1 MGKAGDV
8 YICCTMRN
16 IIPQEILAA
25 YGWKNPEPT
34 PILTGL
40 INHTWKVKDES
51 GTWLLQR
58 INTAVFTEPKKI
70 DENLRRL
77 AEFLSVHEPDYLF
90 TALVPDQSGETLVRF
105 QGDFYR
111 VFRWIEGTHTLTAV
125 DEPTIAETA
134 AACFGD
140 FTFRLR
146 NFPIKTLHETL
157 PGFHDLAWRYFEL
170 EKAERVG
177 HAHRMYETKD
187 LINFLKSQKNL
198 VLQNERFVLHPEVK
212 KRVIHH
218 DTKISNVLLDENDKA
233 VAVID
238 LDTVMPGFV
247 TSDVGDMFRTYVC
260 PVTEEETNLDL
271 IQVRKGH
278 VEAIIKGYLHSM
290 GEELSGIEKDHLHF
304 GGEIIIYMQALRFLT
319 DYLMR
324 DVYYGSKYKGQN
336 RVRAENQIRLLQ
348 LFQESLR

>member
-1 MGKAGDV
+1 MENTTLQAV
-8 YICCTMRN
+8 S
-16 IIPQEILAA
+16 AA
-25 YGWKNPEPT
+25 FGWRNPEPT
-34 PILTGL
+34 PIVTGL
-40 INHTWKVKDES
+40 INHTWKVKEAS

-58 INTAVFTEPKKI
+58 INTGVFTQPEKI
-70 DENLRRL
+70 DDNLRRL

-90 TALVPDQSGETLVRF
+90 TALVPDQSGNTLVRIKE
-105 QGDFYR
+105 DSYR
-111 VFRWIEGTHTLTAV
+111 VFRWIEGTHTISAV
-125 DEPTIAETA
+125 DEPAIAETA

-146 NFPIKTLHETL
+146 SFPAKTLHETL
-157 PGFHDLAWRYFEL
+157 PGFHDLAWRFFEL

-177 HAHRMYETKD
+177 HAHRMYETRE
-187 LINFLKSQKNL
+187 LINFLKSLKRL
-198 VLQNERFVLHPEVK
+198 VLQNERLMLHPEVK

-218 DTKISNVLLDENDKA
+218 DTKISNVLLNEKNMA

-238 LDTVMPGFV
+238 LDTVMPGFF

-260 PVTEEETNLDL
+260 PVTEEEANLDL

-278 VEAIIKGYLHSM
+278 VEAIVKGYLHSM
-290 GEELSGIEKDHLHF
+290 GDELSGIEKDHIYF

-324 DVYYGSKYKGQN
+324 DVYYGSRYKGQN